1 MNSNEKLDSVAP
13 ELVRRVAEGLGMD
26 VPAAMPKALDTPL
39 VLFDAIV
46 LPDGQAAVD
55 MLSRIGNTNE
65 FIVNT
70 CRHCKTLMVFG
81 ALKTPTGEQDTGLIF
96 ASAEDAKN
104 ATAIFIEAMGM
115 HRHTA

>member
-1 MNSNEKLDSVAP
+1 
-13 ELVRRVAEGLGMD
+13 MD
-26 VPAAMPKALDTPL
+26 VPAAMPKALYTPL

-55 MLSRIGNTNE
+55 MLSRIGNANANTNANTNE

-81 ALKTPTGEQDTGLIF
+81 ASKTPTGEHDTGLIF

-104 ATAIFIEAMGM
+104 ATAIFIEAVGM